1 MEKRLIGV
9 EEAKV
14 YLGIPK
20 GTIYNLVSQRRIP
33 FVKIGRRTLFDLQ
46 EINRWI
52 VENARKEEDFEKD
65 RSLIIR

>member
-9 EEAKV
+9 KEAET
-14 YLGIPK
+14 YLRIPK

-33 FVKIGRRTLFDLQ
+33 FVKVGRRTLFDLL

-52 VENARKEEDFEKD
+52 TANTEKERDFG
-65 RSLIIR
+65 SLSIR

>member
-9 EEAKV
+9 KEIEV

-33 FVKIGRRTLFDLQ
+33 FVKIGRRTLFDLS

-52 VENARKEEDFEKD
+52 TENTEKERDFG
-65 RSLIIR
+65 SLSIR